1 MTHEKLA
8 LGRCPSCPAGYV
20 RRKTHPCRS
29 EGTCRLHTRVTP
41 GKSTVDPGSAVTHG
55 SQWYIAPVTSAG
67 MGALLLFTNIVTHH
81 LIRSEASKP
90 GEDPPLA
97 RLLGLQVAVI

>member
-41 GKSTVDPGSAVTHG
+41 GKSTVDPGSAAGQLRKYVGGAAQAGEQQHG
-55 SQWYIAPVTSAG
+55 LSVPAPVQ
-67 MGALLLFTNIVTHH
+67 IVEEDAVEGHE
-81 LIRSEASKP
+81 LV
-90 GEDPPLA
+90 GEHFGGF
-97 RLLGLQVAVI
+97 RHRVTV